1 MSKKRGSYHFW
12 LFFLIANKISVLY
25 NIDKKG
31 GIMSRIIFHIDVNNA
46 FLSWTAVYLLKKGY
60 KKDIRKIPSVIGGDE
75 KQRKGIVL
83 AKSPVAKKYGIVTAE
98 TLYSARKKCG
108 WIEIFPPNY
117 PFYVEQS
124 KKLYDYLA
132 SYTPN
137 IEQYSIDECFL
148 DMTGTSLLYGNN
160 YVKLAYKIKNDIREK
175 YGFTVNIGIGENKLC
190 AKMASDFEKPD
201 RVHTLYMNEIETKM
215 WSLPVNDLFMLG
227 RSSARRLEEL
237 GIRTIGDLA
246 KCSPAFLRKHFKK
259 QGDYF
264 LEASRG
270 IDYSPVVP
278 KSDKNKCIS
287 ISRTLPYDY
296 TKKEELEKVL
306 FDEVES
312 VTFDLRRKNLY
323 AKTVAITYK
332 NFLFKN
338 YSHQMTMDNSTN
350 STTDIYNQVLI
361 LFSRSWR
368 EEPIRNIGIRLSD
381 LTDEKKEQMS
391 IFDNMEK
398 KEVSEVEKV
407 MDEIIN
413 KFGRD
418 SVKFASKTTKKTKN

>member
-1 MSKKRGSYHFW
+1 MKENSRKW
-12 LFFLIANKISVLY
+12 LFFSIDNRTTVLY

-31 GIMSRIIFHIDVNNA
+31 GTMSRIIFHIDVNNA
-46 FLSWTAVYLLKKGY
+46 FLSWTAVHMLKEGY
-60 KKDIRKIPSVIGGDE
+60 KKDIRKIPAVIGGDE
-75 KQRKGIVL
+75 KQRRGIVL
-83 AKSPVAKKYGIVTAE
+83 AKSPIAKKYGIVTAE

-108 WIEIFPPNY
+108 WLEVFPPNY

-124 KKLYDYLA
+124 KKLYSYLA

-148 DMTGTSLLYGNN
+148 DMTGTSLLYGND
-160 YVKLAYKIKNDIREK
+160 YLKLAYKIKNEIREK

-201 RVHTLYMNEIETKM
+201 KVHTLYMNEIETKM
-215 WSLPVNDLFMLG
+215 WPLPVNDLFMLG
-227 RSSARRLEEL
+227 RSSAKRLEEL
-237 GIRTIGDLA
+237 GIKTIGDLA
-246 KCSPAFLRKHFKK
+246 KCSPTFLRKHFKK

-264 LEASRG
+264 LEASKG
-270 IDYSPVVP
+270 IDYSPVVT
-278 KSDKNKCIS
+278 KSVKNKCIS

-296 TKKEELEKVL
+296 TKKEDLEKVL

-312 VTFDLRRKNLY
+312 VTFDLRRKKLY
-323 AKTVAITYK
+323 AKTVAITYR

-338 YSHQMTMDNSTN
+338 YSHQMTMDNPTDLTN
-350 STTDIYNQVLI
+350 DIYNQVLV
-361 LFSRSWR
+361 LLARSWK
-368 EEPIRNIGIRLSD
+368 EDPIRNIGVRLSD

-391 IFDNMEK
+391 IFDNIEK

-418 SVKFASKTTKKTKN
+418 SLKFASKSAKKSKD

>member
-1 MSKKRGSYHFW
+1 
-12 LFFLIANKISVLY
+12 
-25 NIDKKG
+25 
-31 GIMSRIIFHIDVNNA
+31 MSRIIFHIDVNNA
-46 FLSWTAVYLLKKGY
+46 FLSWTAVYLLKEGY
-60 KKDIRKIPSVIGGDE
+60 KKDIRKIPAVIGGDE
-75 KQRKGIVL
+75 KQRRGIVL
-83 AKSPVAKKYGIVTAE
+83 AKSPIAKKYGIVTAE

-108 WIEIFPPNY
+108 WLEVFPPNH

-124 KKLYDYLA
+124 KKLYNYLA

-148 DMTGTSLLYGNN
+148 DMTGTSLLYGND
-160 YVKLAYKIKNDIREK
+160 YLKLAYKIKNEIKEK
-175 YGFTVNIGIGENKLC
+175 FGFTVNVGIGENKLC

-201 RVHTLYMNEIETKM
+201 KVHTLYMNEIETKM
-215 WSLPVNDLFMLG
+215 WPLPVNDLFMLG
-227 RSSARRLEEL
+227 RSSAKRLEEL
-237 GIRTIGDLA
+237 GIKTIGDLA
-246 KCSPAFLRKHFKK
+246 RCSPTFLRKHFKK

-264 LEASRG
+264 LEASKG

-312 VTFDLRRKNLY
+312 VTFDLRRKKLY
-323 AKTVAITYK
+323 AKTVAITYR

-338 YSHQMTMDNSTN
+338 YSHQMTIDNPTNSTN
-350 STTDIYNQVLI
+350 DIYNQVLV
-361 LFSRSWR
+361 LLARSWK
-368 EEPIRNIGIRLSD
+368 EDPIRNIGVRLSD

-391 IFDNMEK
+391 IFDNTEK

-418 SVKFASKTTKKTKN
+418 SVKFASKSTKKSKN

>member
-1 MSKKRGSYHFW
+1 MKENNRKW
-12 LFFLIANKISVLY
+12 LFFSIDNRTIVLY

-31 GIMSRIIFHIDVNNA
+31 GTMSRIIFHIDVNNA
-46 FLSWTAVYLLKKGY
+46 FLSWTAVYLLKEGY
-60 KKDIRKIPSVIGGDE
+60 KKDIRKIPAVIGGDE
-75 KQRKGIVL
+75 KQRRGIVL
-83 AKSPVAKKYGIVTAE
+83 AKSPIAKKYGIVTAE

-108 WIEIFPPNY
+108 WLEVFPPNY

-124 KKLYDYLA
+124 KKLYSYLA

-148 DMTGTSLLYGNN
+148 DMTGTSLLYGND
-160 YVKLAYKIKNDIREK
+160 YLKLAYKIKNEIREK

-201 RVHTLYMNEIETKM
+201 KVHTLYMNEIETKM
-215 WSLPVNDLFMLG
+215 WPLPVNDLFMLG
-227 RSSARRLEEL
+227 RSSAKRLEEL
-237 GIRTIGDLA
+237 GIKTIGDLA
-246 KCSPAFLRKHFKK
+246 KCSPTFLRKHFKK

-264 LEASRG
+264 LEASKG

-278 KSDKNKCIS
+278 KSAKNKCIS

-296 TKKEELEKVL
+296 TKKEDLEKVL

-312 VTFDLRRKNLY
+312 VTFDLRRKKLY
-323 AKTVAITYK
+323 AKTVAITYR

-338 YSHQMTMDNSTN
+338 YSHQMTMDNPTDLTN
-350 STTDIYNQVLI
+350 DIYNQVLV
-361 LFSRSWR
+361 LFARSWK
-368 EEPIRNIGIRLSD
+368 EDPIRNIGVRLSD

-391 IFDNMEK
+391 IFDNIEK

-418 SVKFASKTTKKTKN
+418 SLKFASKSAKKSKD

>member
-1 MSKKRGSYHFW
+1 
-12 LFFLIANKISVLY
+12 
-25 NIDKKG
+25 
-31 GIMSRIIFHIDVNNA
+31 MSRIIFHIDVNNA
-46 FLSWTAVYLLKKGY
+46 FLSWTAVYLLKEGY
-60 KKDIRKIPSVIGGDE
+60 KKDIRKIPAVIGGDE
-75 KQRKGIVL
+75 KQRRGIVL
-83 AKSPVAKKYGIVTAE
+83 AKSPIAKKYGIVTAE

-108 WIEIFPPNY
+108 WLEVFPPNH

-124 KKLYDYLA
+124 KKLYNYLA

-148 DMTGTSLLYGNN
+148 DMTGTSLLYGND
-160 YVKLAYKIKNDIREK
+160 YLKLAYKIKNEIKEK
-175 YGFTVNIGIGENKLC
+175 FGFTVNVGIGENKLC

-201 RVHTLYMNEIETKM
+201 KVHTLYMNEIETKM
-215 WSLPVNDLFMLG
+215 WPLPVNDLFMLG
-227 RSSARRLEEL
+227 RSSAKRLEEL
-237 GIRTIGDLA
+237 GIKTIGDLA
-246 KCSPAFLRKHFKK
+246 RCSPTFLRKHFKK

-264 LEASRG
+264 LEASKG

-312 VTFDLRRKNLY
+312 VTFDLRRKKLY
-323 AKTVAITYK
+323 AKTVAITYR

-338 YSHQMTMDNSTN
+338 YSHQMTIDNPTNSTN
-350 STTDIYNQVLI
+350 DIYNQVLV
-361 LFSRSWR
+361 LLARSWK
-368 EEPIRNIGIRLSD
+368 EDPIRNIGVRLSD

-391 IFDNMEK
+391 IFDNTEK
-398 KEVSEVEKV
+398 KEVSEVEKI

-418 SVKFASKTTKKTKN
+418 SVKFASKSTKKSKN

>member
-1 MSKKRGSYHFW
+1 
-12 LFFLIANKISVLY
+12 
-25 NIDKKG
+25 
-31 GIMSRIIFHIDVNNA
+31 MSRIIFHIDVNNA
-46 FLSWTAVYLLKKGY
+46 FLSWTAVYLLKEGY
-60 KKDIRKIPSVIGGDE
+60 KKDIRKIPAVIGGDE
-75 KQRKGIVL
+75 KQRRGIVL
-83 AKSPVAKKYGIVTAE
+83 AKSPIAKKYGIVTAE

-108 WIEIFPPNY
+108 WLEVFPPNH

-124 KKLYDYLA
+124 KKLYNYLA

-148 DMTGTSLLYGNN
+148 DMTGTSLLYGND
-160 YVKLAYKIKNDIREK
+160 YVKLAYKIKNEIKEK
-175 YGFTVNIGIGENKLC
+175 YGFTVNVGIGENKLC

-201 RVHTLYMNEIETKM
+201 KVHTLYMNEIETKM
-215 WSLPVNDLFMLG
+215 WPLPVNDLFMLG
-227 RSSARRLEEL
+227 RSSAKRLEEL
-237 GIRTIGDLA
+237 GIKTIGDLA
-246 KCSPAFLRKHFKK
+246 RCSPTFLRKHFKK

-264 LEASRG
+264 LEASKG

-312 VTFDLRRKNLY
+312 VTFDLRRKKLY
-323 AKTVAITYK
+323 AKTVAITYR

-338 YSHQMTMDNSTN
+338 YSHQMTIDNPTNSTN
-350 STTDIYNQVLI
+350 DIYNQVLV
-361 LFSRSWR
+361 LLARSWK
-368 EEPIRNIGIRLSD
+368 EDPIRNIGVRLSD

-391 IFDNMEK
+391 IFDNTEK

-418 SVKFASKTTKKTKN
+418 SVKFASKSTKKSKN

>member
-1 MSKKRGSYHFW
+1 MKENSRKW
-12 LFFLIANKISVLY
+12 LFFSIDNRTIVLY

-31 GIMSRIIFHIDVNNA
+31 GTMSRIIFHIDVNNA
-46 FLSWTAVYLLKKGY
+46 FLSWTAVYLLKEGY
-60 KKDIRKIPSVIGGDE
+60 KKDIRKIPAVIGGDE
-75 KQRKGIVL
+75 KQRRGIVL
-83 AKSPVAKKYGIVTAE
+83 AKSPIAKKYGIVTAE

-108 WIEIFPPNY
+108 WLEVFPPNY

-124 KKLYDYLA
+124 KKLYSYLA

-148 DMTGTSLLYGNN
+148 DMTGTSLLYGND
-160 YVKLAYKIKNDIREK
+160 YLKLAYKIKNEIREK

-201 RVHTLYMNEIETKM
+201 KVHTLYMNEIETKM
-215 WSLPVNDLFMLG
+215 WPLPVNDLFMLG
-227 RSSARRLEEL
+227 RSSAKRLEEL
-237 GIRTIGDLA
+237 GIKTIGDLA
-246 KCSPAFLRKHFKK
+246 KCSPTFLRKHFKK

-264 LEASRG
+264 LEASKG

-278 KSDKNKCIS
+278 KSVKNKCIS

-296 TKKEELEKVL
+296 TKKEDLEKVL

-312 VTFDLRRKNLY
+312 VTFDLRRKKLY
-323 AKTVAITYK
+323 AKTVAITYR

-338 YSHQMTMDNSTN
+338 YSHQMTMDNPTDLTN
-350 STTDIYNQVLI
+350 DIYNQVLV
-361 LFSRSWR
+361 LFARSWK
-368 EEPIRNIGIRLSD
+368 EDPIRNIGVRLSD

-391 IFDNMEK
+391 IFDNIEK

-418 SVKFASKTTKKTKN
+418 SLKFASKSAKKSKD

>member
-1 MSKKRGSYHFW
+1 MKENSRKW
-12 LFFLIANKISVLY
+12 LFFSIDNRTIVLY

-31 GIMSRIIFHIDVNNA
+31 GTMSRIIFHIDVNNA
-46 FLSWTAVYLLKKGY
+46 FLSWTAVYLLKEGY
-60 KKDIRKIPSVIGGDE
+60 KKDIRKIPAVIGGDE
-75 KQRKGIVL
+75 KQRRGIVL
-83 AKSPVAKKYGIVTAE
+83 AKSPIAKKYGIVTAE

-108 WIEIFPPNY
+108 WLEVFPPNY

-124 KKLYDYLA
+124 KKLYSYLA

-148 DMTGTSLLYGNN
+148 DMTGTSLLYGND
-160 YVKLAYKIKNDIREK
+160 YLKLAYKIKNEIREK

-201 RVHTLYMNEIETKM
+201 KVHTLYMNEIETKM
-215 WSLPVNDLFMLG
+215 WPLPVNDLFMLG
-227 RSSARRLEEL
+227 RSSAKRLEEL
-237 GIRTIGDLA
+237 GIKTIGDLA
-246 KCSPAFLRKHFKK
+246 KCSPTFLRKHFKK

-264 LEASRG
+264 LEASKG

-278 KSDKNKCIS
+278 KSVKNKCIS

-296 TKKEELEKVL
+296 TKKEDLEKVL

-312 VTFDLRRKNLY
+312 VTFDLRRKKLY
-323 AKTVAITYK
+323 AKTVAITYR

-338 YSHQMTMDNSTN
+338 YSHQMTMDNPTDLTN
-350 STTDIYNQVLI
+350 DIYNQVLV
-361 LFSRSWR
+361 LFARSWK
-368 EEPIRNIGIRLSD
+368 EDPIRNIGVRLSD

-391 IFDNMEK
+391 IFDNIEK

-418 SVKFASKTTKKTKN
+418 SVKFASKRKK

>member
-1 MSKKRGSYHFW
+1 MKENSRKW
-12 LFFLIANKISVLY
+12 LFFSIDNRTIVLY

-31 GIMSRIIFHIDVNNA
+31 GTMSRIIFHIDVNNA
-46 FLSWTAVYLLKKGY
+46 FLSWTAVYLLKEGY
-60 KKDIRKIPSVIGGDE
+60 KKDIRKIPAVIGGDE
-75 KQRKGIVL
+75 KQRRGIVL
-83 AKSPVAKKYGIVTAE
+83 AKSPIAKKYGIVTAE

-108 WIEIFPPNY
+108 WLEVFPPNY

-124 KKLYDYLA
+124 KKLYSYLA

-148 DMTGTSLLYGNN
+148 DMTGTSLLYGND
-160 YVKLAYKIKNDIREK
+160 YLKLAYKIKNEIREK

-201 RVHTLYMNEIETKM
+201 KVHTLYMNEIETKM
-215 WSLPVNDLFMLG
+215 WPLPVNDLFMLG
-227 RSSARRLEEL
+227 RSSAKRLEEL
-237 GIRTIGDLA
+237 GIKTIGDLA
-246 KCSPAFLRKHFKK
+246 RCSPTFLRKHFKK

-264 LEASRG
+264 LEASKG

-312 VTFDLRRKNLY
+312 VTFDLRRKKLY
-323 AKTVAITYK
+323 AKTVAITYR

-338 YSHQMTMDNSTN
+338 YSHQMTIDNPTNSTN
-350 STTDIYNQVLI
+350 DIYNQVLV
-361 LFSRSWR
+361 LFTRSWR
-368 EEPIRNIGIRLSD
+368 EDPIRNIGVRLSD

-391 IFDNMEK
+391 IFDNIEK

-418 SVKFASKTTKKTKN
+418 SVKFASKSTKKSKN

>member
-1 MSKKRGSYHFW
+1 MKENNRKW
-12 LFFLIANKISVLY
+12 LFFSIDNRTIVLY

-31 GIMSRIIFHIDVNNA
+31 GTMSRIIFHIDVNNA
-46 FLSWTAVYLLKKGY
+46 FLSWTAVYLLKEGY
-60 KKDIRKIPSVIGGDE
+60 KKDIRKIPAVIGGDE
-75 KQRKGIVL
+75 KQRRGIVL
-83 AKSPVAKKYGIVTAE
+83 AKSPIAKKYGIVTAE

-124 KKLYDYLA
+124 KKLYSYLA

-148 DMTGTSLLYGNN
+148 DMTGTSLLYGND
-160 YVKLAYKIKNDIREK
+160 YLKLAYKIKNEIREK

-246 KCSPAFLRKHFKK
+246 KCSPTFLKKHFKK

-296 TKKEELEKVL
+296 TKKEDLEKVL

>member
-1 MSKKRGSYHFW
+1 M
-12 LFFLIANKISVLY
+12 
-25 NIDKKG
+25 
-31 GIMSRIIFHIDVNNA
+31 
-46 FLSWTAVYLLKKGY
+46 
-60 KKDIRKIPSVIGGDE
+60 
-75 KQRKGIVL
+75 L

-246 KCSPAFLRKHFKK
+246 KCSPTFLKKHFKK

-323 AKTVAITYK
+323 ARAVAITYR

-350 STTDIYNQVLI
+350 STADIYNQVLI
-361 LFSRSWR
+361 LLSRSWR

-418 SVKFASKTTKKTKN
+418 SVKFASKTTKKIKN

>member
-1 MSKKRGSYHFW
+1 MKENSRKW
-12 LFFLIANKISVLY
+12 LFFSIDNRTIVLY

-31 GIMSRIIFHIDVNNA
+31 GTMSRIIFHIDVNNA
-46 FLSWTAVYLLKKGY
+46 FLSWTAVYLLKEGY
-60 KKDIRKIPSVIGGDE
+60 KKDIRKIPAVIGGDE
-75 KQRKGIVL
+75 KQRRGIVL
-83 AKSPVAKKYGIVTAE
+83 AKSPIAKKYGIVTAE

-108 WIEIFPPNY
+108 WLEVFPPNY

-124 KKLYDYLA
+124 KKLYNYLA

-148 DMTGTSLLYGNN
+148 DMTGTSLLYGND
-160 YVKLAYKIKNDIREK
+160 YLKLAYKIKNEIREK

-201 RVHTLYMNEIETKM
+201 KVHTLYMNEIETKM
-215 WSLPVNDLFMLG
+215 WPLPVNDLFMLG
-227 RSSARRLEEL
+227 RSSAKRLEEL
-237 GIRTIGDLA
+237 GIKTIGDLV
-246 KCSPAFLRKHFKK
+246 KCSPTFLRKHFKK

-264 LEASRG
+264 LEASKG

-278 KSDKNKCIS
+278 KSVKNKCIS

-296 TKKEELEKVL
+296 TKKEDLEKVL

-312 VTFDLRRKNLY
+312 VTFDLRRKKLY
-323 AKTVAITYK
+323 AKTVAITYR

-338 YSHQMTMDNSTN
+338 YSHQMTMDNPTDLTN
-350 STTDIYNQVLI
+350 DIYNQVLV
-361 LFSRSWR
+361 LFARSWK
-368 EEPIRNIGIRLSD
+368 EDPIRNIGVRLSD

-391 IFDNMEK
+391 IFDNIEK

-418 SVKFASKTTKKTKN
+418 SLKFASKSAKKSKD

>member
-1 MSKKRGSYHFW
+1 
-12 LFFLIANKISVLY
+12 
-25 NIDKKG
+25 
-31 GIMSRIIFHIDVNNA
+31 MSRIIFHIDVNNA
-46 FLSWTAVYLLKKGY
+46 FLSWTAVYLLKEGY
-60 KKDIRKIPSVIGGDE
+60 KKDIRKIPAVIGGDE
-75 KQRKGIVL
+75 KQRRGIVL
-83 AKSPVAKKYGIVTAE
+83 AKSPIAKKYEIVTAE

-108 WIEIFPPNY
+108 WLEVFPPNH

-124 KKLYDYLA
+124 KKLYNYLA

-148 DMTGTSLLYGNN
+148 DMTGTSLLYGND
-160 YVKLAYKIKNDIREK
+160 YIKLAYKIKNEIKEK
-175 YGFTVNIGIGENKLC
+175 YGFTVNVGIGENKLC

-201 RVHTLYMNEIETKM
+201 KVHTLYMNEIETKM
-215 WSLPVNDLFMLG
+215 WPLPVNDLFMLG
-227 RSSARRLEEL
+227 RSSAKRLEEL
-237 GIRTIGDLA
+237 GIKTIGDLA
-246 KCSPAFLRKHFKK
+246 RCSPTFLRKHFKK
-259 QGDYF
+259 QGEYF
-264 LEASRG
+264 LEASKG

-312 VTFDLRRKNLY
+312 VTFDLRRKKLY
-323 AKTVAITYK
+323 AKTVAITYR

-338 YSHQMTMDNSTN
+338 YSHQMTIDNPTNSTN
-350 STTDIYNQVLI
+350 DIYNQVLV
-361 LFSRSWR
+361 LLARSWK
-368 EEPIRNIGIRLSD
+368 EDPIRNIGVRLSD

-391 IFDNMEK
+391 IFDNTEK

-418 SVKFASKTTKKTKN
+418 SVKFASKSTKKSKN